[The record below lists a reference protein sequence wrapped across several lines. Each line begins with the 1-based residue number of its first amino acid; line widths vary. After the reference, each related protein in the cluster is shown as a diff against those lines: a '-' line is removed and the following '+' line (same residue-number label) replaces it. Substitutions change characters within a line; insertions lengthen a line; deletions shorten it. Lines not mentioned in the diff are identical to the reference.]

1 MMNPDL
7 TRALTTKLLALADDE
22 FILGHRDSEWCG
34 HAPILEEDIAFAN
47 IAQDELGHAIL
58 WYEALQG
65 LTGQDPNQ
73 LAFFR
78 GPLEWRNTQFVEF
91 PKGDWAFTMLRQY
104 LFDAYEITLLDQLS
118 NSPYALIA
126 EIAKA
131 LPEERY
137 HYRHTSQWV
146 TRLGLGTHE
155 SNQRMQTALDA
166 LWPYALQLFELVPD
180 EGLLV
185 EDGITSDPVK
195 LQIEWSDKVIKHLTA
210 ANLQVPQIQIPVV
223 ADRSL
228 HTEHLAAI
236 LTDLQEV
243 AQTEI
248 PETEW

>member
-1 MMNPDL
+1 MMNLDL

-58 WYEALQG
+58 WYEALQNI
-65 LTGQDPNQ
+65 TGQDPNQ

-78 GPLEWRNTQFVEF
+78 GLLEWRNTQFVEL

-118 NSPYALIA
+118 NSPYAPIA
-126 EIAKA
+126 EIATKA

-146 TRLGLGTHE
+146 TRLGLGTQE
-155 SNQRMQTALDA
+155 SNQRMAVCLA
-166 LWPYALQLFELVPD
+166 
-180 EGLLV
+180 
-185 EDGITSDPVK
+185 
-195 LQIEWSDKVIKHLTA
+195 VI
-210 ANLQVPQIQIPVV
+210 
-223 ADRSL
+223 
-228 HTEHLAAI
+228 
-236 LTDLQEV
+236 
-243 AQTEI
+243 
-248 PETEW
+248 